1 MATDPSVNPFAREAR
16 PTGLR
21 RWVPGLSMLGAYR
34 RSWIARD
41 IGAGLVLTSILVPVG
56 MGYAEAAGLPA
67 INGLYATIVPLL
79 AYALFGPSR
88 ILVLGPDSA
97 LAGLIAATVFP
108 LAAGD
113 AVRATGLASALA
125 VLSGVLCVGAGIA
138 RLGFVTDLLSKP
150 IRYGYLNG
158 IALTV
163 LTGQLPKVFGFNVSA
178 HTLLAE
184 ARGLVSGIA
193 DGRANGMACLVGFG
207 CLLLILVFRRWL
219 PRVPAVLVAVVSATL
234 AAGLFDL
241 SAQTGLSVVGPMPK
255 GLPTIGLPAVS
266 ASDIRALFAGAVA
279 VALVSFADMSVLS
292 RTFALRGQYE
302 ADPNQEL
309 VALGAANIAS
319 GFFQGFSVSSSASRT
334 PVAETAGA
342 RTQLAGVV
350 GAVSVGLLLVYA
362 PALLANLPHAALAA
376 VVIAACLSLVEVAG
390 VRRLYRLRPGEFALS
405 MVCFLGVALVGVVQG
420 IFISVGLAL
429 TALVWRAW
437 HPYDAVL
444 GRVDGLKGYHDI
456 SRHPEARRIPGLV
469 LFRWDAQLFFA
480 NAEVFHDH
488 VRAAIAGAPTRT
500 RWVVVAAEP
509 VTDVDLTAADVLL
522 DLDEDLRREGID
534 LCFAEMK
541 GPVKDRLKR
550 YGLFGQIGTE
560 SFFPTLGQ
568 AVDRYLEVTGVAW
581 TDWDEVAGP
590 PKDPPA
596 RE

>member
-1 MATDPSVNPFAREAR
+1 MATGPSVNPFAREAG

-21 RWVPGLSMLGAYR
+21 RWVPGLSALGAYR

-97 LAGLIAATVFP
+97 LAGLIAATVLP
-108 LAAGD
+108 LAGGD
-113 AVRATGLASALA
+113 VVRATGLAGALA
-125 VLSGVLCVGAGIA
+125 VLSGGLCVGAGLA

-163 LTGQLPKVFGFNVSA
+163 LTGQLPKVVGFNVSA
-178 HTLLAE
+178 PTLLAE

-193 DGRANGMACLVGFG
+193 DGRANRVACVVGLG
-207 CLLLILVFRRWL
+207 CLLLILVCRRWL

-234 AAGLFDL
+234 AAGLLDL
-241 SAQTGLSVVGPMPK
+241 SARTGLPVVGPMPK
-255 GLPTIGLPAVS
+255 GLPTFGLPAVT
-266 ASDIRALFAGAVA
+266 ASDIRTLFAGAVA

-342 RTQLAGVV
+342 RTQIAGVV
-350 GAVSVGLLLVYA
+350 GAVSVGILLVYA

-429 TALVWRAW
+429 MALVWRAW
-437 HPYDAVL
+437 HPHDAVL

-469 LFRWDAQLFFA
+469 LFRWDAPLFFA
-480 NAEVFHDH
+480 NAEVFHDR
-488 VRAAIAGAPTRT
+488 VRAAIASAPTRT

-522 DLDEDLRREGID
+522 DLDEDLQREGID

-581 TDWDEVAGP
+581 KDWDEMAGP

-596 RE
+596 GE